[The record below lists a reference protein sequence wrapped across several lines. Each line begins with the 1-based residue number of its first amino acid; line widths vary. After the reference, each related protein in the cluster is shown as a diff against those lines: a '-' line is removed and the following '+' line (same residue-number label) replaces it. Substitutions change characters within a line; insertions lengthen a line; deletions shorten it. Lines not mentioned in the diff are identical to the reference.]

1 MKGHTLVPCNSFYLY
16 IKKMIGENWK
26 SLRFYYYTH
35 YVVRVNEQCSI
46 ELAPFSD
53 GRESFF
59 LVFRSEIFRIF
70 FATSL

>member
-1 MKGHTLVPCNSFYLY
+1 
-16 IKKMIGENWK
+16 MIGENWK